1 MSDDKGDVIV
11 GTFDRTYRGVVK
23 HYACEMCSEIHGII
37 MQTAGG
43 SVLAPPR
50 SKMRLCSRCVGD
62 VAAALGPVCL
72 RLGDEE
78 SYGDA
83 MICSFIAR
91 WKGAPP
97 NLSQADVAALLEADI
112 RVERER
118 SARVRTERGGVV
130 VMREREVR
138 DTLYAEPSVAFLL
151 DALRDNGVDIPAGA
165 RMYGVSYEGERVELS
180 EVRVEWTE
188 VEKVDERA

>member
-11 GTFDRTYRGVVK
+11 GTFDRSYRGVVK
-23 HYACEMCSEIHGII
+23 HYACEMCSEIHGI

-83 MICSFIAR
+83 MIYSFIAR
-91 WKGAPP
+91 WKVAPP

-112 RVERER
+112 RAER
-118 SARVRTERGGVV
+118 SRSVRLVSDDALPVV
-130 VMREREVR
+130 REREVR
-138 DTLYAEPSVAFLL
+138 DTAYVEPSVAFLL
-151 DALRDNGVDIPAGA
+151 DMLRGHGVKIPPGA